1 MSETKFTPAPWCWV
15 HYKDVDGFYGLYS
28 GDQPIVYPQR
38 CNDGDDGNAWFSTD
52 ESYYGETALT
62 EADAHLIAAAPEM
75 YDFIKKVF
83 DIQKNHYGY
92 AMELHMAMI
101 KLAEESELLL
111 AKARG
116 EQ

>member
-1 MSETKFTPAPWCWV
+1 MSEDKFTRGPWHYDADFKSIYNKQCNYICDAP
-15 HYKDVDGFYGLYS
+15 L
-28 GDQPIVYPQR
+28 
-38 CNDGDDGNAWFSTD
+38 NNA
-52 ESYYGETALT
+52 
-62 EADAHLIAAAPEM
+62 ADKHLIAAAPEM

-101 KLAEESELLL
+101 RLAEESEQLL

-116 EQ
+116 EA

>member
-1 MSETKFTPAPWCWV
+1 MSEAKFTKGQWSVKPQGELHFNVCV
-15 HYKDVDGFYGLYS
+15 LSKGVSVYS
-28 GDQPIVYPQR
+28 SAKAV
-38 CNDGDDGNAWFSTD
+38 NDATF
-52 ESYYGETALT
+52 
-62 EADAHLIAAAPEM
+62 DAHLIAAAPEM

-101 KLAEESELLL
+101 KLAEESEQLL

-116 EQ
+116 EL